1 MKIMANGHE
10 SQSMN
15 SREQKVIKDDILNLF
30 NIISNTSS
38 DGLAAYISSIS
49 LRNHPTDIKQRTQSP
64 HLTPWY

>member
-1 MKIMANGHE
+1 MKIMGNGHE

-49 LRNHPTDIKQRTQSP
+49 LRNHPTDIEQRTQSP
-64 HLTPWY
+64 PLTPWH